1 MENKTEIQFAKKDF
15 WLAILAGEATAWL
28 SFPVLK
34 NLKVFHIFSRFRIS
48 AAGFSVF
55 WIFFVPIGAITILY
69 IFYFLAKHK
78 NRAGIWEL
86 GKYGVS
92 GVLNTM
98 LNAGIYN
105 FLIFITDISK
115 GVAVDLFIVLAFIG
129 TVTNSFFW
137 NKYWSFG
144 ERDTKTISN
153 EAIKFFSISAAVAVI
168 NTGIIQLIVNVIGA
182 PAGFDPKIWA
192 NIALALTIITAFFGN
207 FFSYKYIV
215 FSDKK

>member
-1 MENKTEIQFAKKDF
+1 M
-15 WLAILAGEATAWL
+15 
-28 SFPVLK
+28 
-34 NLKVFHIFSRFRIS
+34 
-48 AAGFSVF
+48 
-55 WIFFVPIGAITILY
+55 
-69 IFYFLAKHK
+69 
-78 NRAGIWEL
+78 
-86 GKYGVS
+86 
-92 GVLNTM
+92 
-98 LNAGIYN
+98 
-105 FLIFITDISK
+105 
-115 GVAVDLFIVLAFIG
+115 DLFIVLAFIG

-192 NIALALTIITAFFGN
+192 NIALALTIITAFLGN